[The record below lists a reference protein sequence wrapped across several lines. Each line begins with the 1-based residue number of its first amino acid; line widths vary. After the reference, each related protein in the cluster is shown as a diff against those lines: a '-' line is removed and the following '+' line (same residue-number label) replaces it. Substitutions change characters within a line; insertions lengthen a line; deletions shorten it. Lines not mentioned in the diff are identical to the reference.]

1 MNDTAKTSP
10 LITVEDVAKGKEYPS
25 ARTALF
31 AAQAP
36 ADKIV
41 EDLLGNE
48 LMQAVVKAAAD
59 KVSDAAFD
67 AVSSAI
73 WDGALERNMQTMAY
87 QMVDSVVAAILSGNE
102 MYARQ
107 YALDK
112 YDQQG
117 VRKAV
122 AEMIGDEVAKMRIA
136 ELEAEVERLQK
147 HNQWLREVRYD

>member
-25 ARTALF
+25 CGTAYF
-31 AAQAP
+31 AAQRH

-147 HNQWLREVRYD
+147 DNQWLREVRYD